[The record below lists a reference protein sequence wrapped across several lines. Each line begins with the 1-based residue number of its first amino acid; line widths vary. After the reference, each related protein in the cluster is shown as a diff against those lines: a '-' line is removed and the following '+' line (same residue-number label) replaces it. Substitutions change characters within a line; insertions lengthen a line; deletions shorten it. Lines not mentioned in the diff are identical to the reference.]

1 MRRAAAVSVIH
12 GWDTDQI
19 SGDNIICQCRTRL
32 LPVVHQILTVYLF
45 SVEIAVE
52 QEENK
57 GTQ

>member
-12 GWDTDQI
+12 GWDTAQI
-19 SGDNIICQCRTRL
+19 SGDNIVCQCRTRL
-32 LPVVHQILTVYLF
+32 HPVVHQILTVYLF

-57 GTQ
+57 